1 MKKVITFIAAFIAI
15 SSVAYA
21 ACPPYSPYRCIPGP
35 GGKQICG
42 CGY

>member
-1 MKKVITFIAAFIAI
+1 MKKAVALIAVFMAV
-15 SSVAYA
+15 SSIAYA
-21 ACPPYSPYRCIPGP
+21 SCPPYSPYRCVPGP

>member
-1 MKKVITFIAAFIAI
+1 MKKVITLIAVFMAV

-21 ACPPYSPYRCIPGP
+21 ACPVYAPYRCVPGP

-42 CGY
+42 CGV